1 VAHRARL
8 RELKDGLGL
17 DHFEGRSAFL
27 STVAFRNGRT
37 YRFVPTRANGAP
49 AFGVYQRDP
58 NGSGAHAI
66 GLLAVTLAG
75 GQIASLTRFDSAVL
89 ARFGLPRSLPDTGGR
104 RRRRI

>member
-1 VAHRARL
+1 
-8 RELKDGLGL
+8 
-17 DHFEGRSAFL
+17 
-27 STVAFRNGRT
+27 
-37 YRFVPTRANGAP
+37 VPTRANGAP